1 MVGTS
6 GSGGIRLRDGV
17 ASARNAPDL
26 TSSPASEKFCS
37 TAVTCPP
44 SSALMAGAPPVKGT

>member
-17 ASARNAPDL
+17 ASARNAPDF